1 MKKKSIPK
9 FIELKEKLD
18 LCDNWR
24 IRNPKTKIYTFRQ
37 KHVSGLIQR
46 RLDYFYI
53 SNSMQVSV
61 KNTDVLA
68 SLLTDHSPITFSC
81 LKNEESNRGRGF
93 WKFNNSLI
101 ENVEY
106 VFQKKKIILDTLNKL
121 FNENIL
127 DDQVLWEYMKGNI
140 RKYTIKFSKELAK
153 NTNKIIADLE
163 TKLKH
168 YEKHENYVDNIDYKV
183 CKQQLDE
190 IYERKAKDIK
200 IRRKCS

>member
-1 MKKKSIPK
+1 MFNS
-9 FIELKEKLD
+9 
-18 LCDNWR
+18 NV
-24 IRNPKTKIYTFRQ
+24 Y
-37 KHVSGLIQR
+37 GLIR
-46 RLDYFYI
+46 RRIDYFYI
-53 SNSMQVSV
+53 SNSMQASV

-127 DDQVLWEYMKGNI
+127 DNQVLWEYMKDNI

-153 NTNKIIADLE
+153 NTNKTIADLE